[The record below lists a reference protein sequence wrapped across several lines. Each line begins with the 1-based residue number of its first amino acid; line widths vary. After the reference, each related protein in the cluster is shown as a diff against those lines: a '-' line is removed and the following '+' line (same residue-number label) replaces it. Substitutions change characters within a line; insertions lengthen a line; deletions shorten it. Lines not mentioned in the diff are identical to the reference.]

1 MKEKIKVAFASGPE
15 ELNRELVER
24 MTALF
29 PELPLY
35 VVSEFPPESGRWIPY
50 HVSRGFLENLA
61 RCRAAWRGKQV
72 RLAGVLLAPQMP
84 YRRMRLIA
92 LLVSP
97 VGFLAF
103 NENFGSFMLRPR
115 NLGTIVRH
123 LTWRARNFFRWQFRP
138 GGRYYTLL
146 WKLVRPREWRV
157 PVLYRAARVAG
168 WIARLMKSAPAST
181 RSAAAPVDLAPAG
194 ISVVI
199 PSRDGKDLLAAALP
213 AVERELAG
221 IPSEI
226 IVVDNGSSDGS
237 ASAFP
242 HVVFEI
248 SSTPLSF
255 ARAVNRGIRRAR
267 YSHVCLLNNDMRVE
281 PGFFRA
287 LLDAFDRVP
296 DLFCSTAQI
305 FLPPGA
311 RREETG
317 KAVMARNS
325 PTDFPV
331 RCDLPLAGE
340 NDTYVLYGS
349 GGCSLYDAAK
359 LLALGGVREIY
370 EPAYV
375 EDLDLGYR
383 GWARGWPTVFVSAA
397 LVEHR
402 HRATTSR
409 YYSEAELAQ
418 VLEVNYLRF
427 LTSAVSNAR
436 LFATL
441 WFDAVW
447 RLRVLKAGDA
457 LAFAVR
463 APMLTPPPTL
473 PALAEAEFLALTGG
487 GVTVFPGRRPGGKPV
502 ALIVSPY
509 APFPL
514 SHGGAVRMFNLMR
527 RAAAEYDLVL
537 VCFATQPDTP
547 AAELLGICVEVV
559 LVKMTGS
566 HSRPASDRPEVV
578 EEFDSPA
585 FHAALRQTT
594 RKWRPSLA
602 QLEFT
607 QMAQY
612 AADCEPAPTL
622 LVEHDITFDLY
633 EQLLR
638 IDDDWEMRRQ
648 LERWKRFETAA
659 WRNVNCV
666 VTMSE
671 KDRRM
676 AEGARLAV
684 ALGNG
689 VDVDRFRP
697 APAGAAPNTLLFI
710 GSFAHLP
717 NLLALE
723 FFLKE
728 VWTLLEDVE
737 PTLHVIAG
745 MRHEYFLEF
754 YKDRAAVDL
763 NLPRVKVDGF
773 VADVRPAYE
782 QAAIVIAP
790 LKASAG
796 TNIKI
801 LEAMAMGKAIVSTPA
816 GVNGLELENGKDVV
830 IAGSAPAMA
839 AAIRALIENPPRR
852 QALERNARRKAEQ
865 RFDWNEIARR
875 QSRLWNLIRG
885 GG

>member
-1 MKEKIKVAFASGPE
+1 LKEKIKVAFASGPD
-15 ELNRELVER
+15 ELNRELVRR
-24 MTALF
+24 MAALF

-35 VVSEFPPESGRWIPY
+35 VVSEFPPESGCWIPY
-50 HVSRGFLENLA
+50 HVSRSFLENLA
-61 RCRAAWRGKQV
+61 RCRAAWRGKHV
-72 RLAGVLLAPQMP
+72 RLAGVLLAPRMP

-97 VGFLAF
+97 IGFLAF

-115 NLGTIVRH
+115 NVGTILRH
-123 LTWRARNFFRWQFRP
+123 LTWRVRNFFRWQFRP
-138 GGRYYTLL
+138 GGDYYTLL
-146 WKLVRPREWRV
+146 WKLVHPREWRV

-181 RSAAAPVDLAPAG
+181 RSAPEPVNLAPAG

-199 PSRDGKDLLAAALP
+199 PSREGKDLLAAALP
-213 AVERELAG
+213 AIERELAG

-242 HVVFEI
+242 QVVFEV
-248 SSTPLSF
+248 SPTPLSF

-267 YSHVCLLNNDMRVE
+267 YSHVCLLNNDMLVE

-296 DLFCSTAQI
+296 GLFCATAQI

-317 KAVMARNS
+317 KAVMARNV

-340 NDTYVLYGS
+340 DGSYVLYGS
-349 GGCSLYDAAK
+349 GGCSLYDAAR
-359 LLALGGVREIY
+359 LRALGGVQEIY

-383 GWARGWPTVFVSAA
+383 GWSRGWPTVFVSAA
-397 LVEHR
+397 RVEHR

-409 YYSEAELAQ
+409 YYSEAELAA

-427 LTSAVSNAR
+427 LTGAVSSAR
-436 LFATL
+436 LFGKL

-457 LAFAVR
+457 LAFAMR
-463 APMLTPPPTL
+463 APMLTPAPSVPS
-473 PALAEAEFLALTGG
+473 LAEAGFLALTSGD
-487 GVTVFPGRRPGGKPV
+487 VTVFPGRQPGGKPV

-547 AAELLGICVEVV
+547 AAELLGICAEVV

-566 HSRPASDRPEVV
+566 HSRPSSDRPDVV
-578 EEFDSPA
+578 EEFDFPA

-594 RKWRPSLA
+594 RKWRPALA

-612 AADCEPAPTL
+612 AAACAPAPTL

-648 LERWKRFETAA
+648 LDRWRRFETAA
-659 WRNVNCV
+659 WRNVSCV

-676 AEGARLAV
+676 AESARLAV

-697 APAGAAPNTLLFI
+697 APAEAAPNTLLFV

-723 FFLKE
+723 FFLE
-728 VWTLLEDVE
+728 DIWPLLEDVE
-737 PTLHVIAG
+737 PALHVIAG

-763 NLPRVKVDGF
+763 KLPRVKVDGF

-790 LKASAG
+790 LRASAG

-801 LEAMAMGKAIVSTPA
+801 LEAMAMGKAIVSTAA
-816 GVNGLELENGKDVV
+816 GVNGLELEHGKDVV
-830 IAGSAPAMA
+830 VADSAPGMA
-839 AAIRALIENPPRR
+839 AAIRALIQDAPRR
-852 QALERNARRKAEQ
+852 RALERNARRTAEQ
-865 RFDWNEIARR
+865 RFDWNAIARR
-875 QSRLWNLIRG
+875 QSRLWARMRANG
-885 GG
+885 